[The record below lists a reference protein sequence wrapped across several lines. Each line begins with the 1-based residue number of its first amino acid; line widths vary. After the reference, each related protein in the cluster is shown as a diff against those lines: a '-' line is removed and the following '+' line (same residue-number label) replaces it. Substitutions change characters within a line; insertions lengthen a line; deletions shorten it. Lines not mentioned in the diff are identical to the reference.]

1 MKWQGRPWWLQNF
14 ASLNCFLN
22 LIKNETCNFNGLNCE
37 VLVLSGFNKNCIVN
51 TISTLKAARRQLLVW
66 LSGKSTTL
74 VKQKQHFLI
83 TKFHR
88 KIQSKN
94 SICWCGS
101 AVEHHLG
108 KVGVT
113 GPIPVTSSIY
123 DRKILSFFI
132 VHSGI
137 GPRSSP
143 CRAQTATSCSRLAVR
158 FALLLKTCHWQLFLT
173 RRPVTSSIK
182 QKSLNADK

>member
-1 MKWQGRPWWLQNF
+1 MQNF

-37 VLVLSGFNKNCIVN
+37 VSVLSGFNKKLHCQCIH
-51 TISTLKAARRQLLVW
+51 STLKAAKRQLLCG
-66 LSGKSTTL
+66 SRGKSTTL
-74 VKQKQHFLI
+74 VKQKQHFLT
-83 TKFHR
+83 TKFNR

-132 VHSGI
+132 FHSGI

-143 CRAQTATSCSRLAVR
+143 CRARTVTKLLPACRPLRSLAKNLPLAT
-158 FALLLKTCHWQLFLT
+158 F
-173 RRPVTSSIK
+173 
-182 QKSLNADK
+182 LNASPRHQLH

>member
-51 TISTLKAARRQLLVW
+51 AIHSILKIAKRHLLVW
-66 LSGKSTTL
+66 LSGRTSLGKTKTALFTT
-74 VKQKQHFLI
+74 KI
-83 TKFHR
+83 HR
-88 KIQSKN
+88 KNRSKN
-94 SICWCGS
+94 STCWCGS

-113 GPIPVTSSIY
+113 GPIPVTSSID
-123 DRKILSFFI
+123 DRKILSFLFFI
-132 VHSGI
+132 RESDQ
-137 GPRSSP
+137 GPRP
-143 CRAQTATSCSRLAVR
+143 VGPGPQQSCSRLAVR
-158 FALLLKTCHWQLFLT
+158 FALLLKTCYWQLFLT

-182 QKSLNADK
+182 QKSLKRR

>member
-22 LIKNETCNFNGLNCE
+22 PIKNETCNFNDLTCE

-51 TISTLKAARRQLLVW
+51 AISTLKAAKRHLLVW

-74 VKQKQHFLI
+74 VKHKQHFLS

-88 KIQSKN
+88 KNHSKTAL
-94 SICWCGS
+94 CWCGS

-113 GPIPVTSSIY
+113 GPIPVTSSIQ
-123 DRKILSFFI
+123 KILENPSK
-132 VHSGI
+132 I
-137 GPRSSP
+137 G
-143 CRAQTATSCSRLAVR
+143 T
-158 FALLLKTCHWQLFLT
+158 FKDFLF
-173 RRPVTSSIK
+173 
-182 QKSLNADK
+182 

>member
-51 TISTLKAARRQLLVW
+51 AISTLKAAKRQLLVW

-74 VKQKQHFLI
+74 VKQKQHFLT
-83 TKFHR
+83 TKIHR
-88 KIQSKN
+88 KNHSKN

-143 CRAQTATSCSRLAVR
+143 CRAQTATKLLPACRPLRSLAKNLPLAT
-158 FALLLKTCHWQLFLT
+158 F
-173 RRPVTSSIK
+173 
-182 QKSLNADK
+182 LNASPRHQLH